1 MRITG
6 VLAITLGLILLFALA
21 ACSSDDGSG
30 PAEAGGAPAATEEP
44 GADQAGGEAKVS
56 QTLDMSVEVTSPVF
70 NRIRRIPKTYV
81 CPGGAPKAGQSFEQN
96 PEKYVGRENISPPL
110 EWTGIPEGTQSIA
123 LVMDSD
129 QISHAEDPDARW
141 THWMIWNLPAD
152 AAGLPERVATTTEVA
167 ALGPDVRQGTNDDQ
181 VIGYSG
187 PCPIPTTVQYS
198 QAKVKIV
205 FEYLF
210 HVYALDTVLDLPG
223 GATRAEFIK
232 AIDGHVLSAG
242 VIRGEFVGSKQ
253 MN

>member
-223 GATRAEFIK
+223 GATRAEFIQ